1 MYCSNHAA
9 LSSPTWSSS
18 SPSSSSSSLLSS
30 SPSSK
35 GYSKIHYQQQI
46 VQGLEIHLI
55 RQLPNWNQCRDR
67 NGHQWAQAHKFHY
80 LHQGSWLIVATKSST
95 TSSKTST
102 QRATWPQSNTMWSVF
117 ICLYHCPYTVSM
129 SICPSVR
136 FPWTACLYI
145 IYSLCSMYSYIHRFA
160 VYSLSHFACLYTSV
174 YHFCLCVHL
183 SVAQGTAI
191 SNSCHSLGLPK
202 FSG

>member
-9 LSSPTWSSS
+9 SSSPSSSSPTWSSS
-18 SPSSSSSSLLSS
+18 SPSSSSSSLLLS
-30 SPSSK
+30 SPSSR
-35 GYSKIHYQQQI
+35 GYSKTHYQQQI
-46 VQGLEIHLI
+46 VQALEIHLV
-55 RQLPNWNQCRDR
+55 R
-67 NGHQWAQAHKFHY
+67 AHKFHY

-102 QRATWPQSNTMWSVF
+102 QRATWSQTNTMWSVF

-136 FPWTACLYI
+136 FPWTTCLYI

-160 VYSLSHFACLYTSV
+160 VYSLSHFACLY
-174 YHFCLCVHL
+174 CLPFL
-183 SVAQGTAI
+183 SL
-191 SNSCHSLGLPK
+191 CPSLFL
-202 FSG
+202 